1 MAEEIDLYPQLGA
14 LPAFTEDGRINIPTQ
29 AAADVI
35 AKQGE
40 MYSADPTLQQ
50 RNNASVANFLTDTLG
65 MDGRRAARFS
75 DELIGGPRS
84 ALPFGMGLADIT
96 PMGIAY
102 ALDEAASGYAK
113 AKEPL
118 DYVMPTIMGALGAAE
133 TLFLGK
139 LLAAPVKG
147 FLKSLSGKLPSELPM
162 DEVSRMARAKEQGFD
177 LDAYHGTTSNFESV
191 DKDKFGKSQAVFG
204 DAFYSTTSPKR
215 ASTYAGDTGQV
226 MPVMLQSEGMIDLTK
241 PASVN
246 TLTKI
251 SNVLTD
257 AGAKVEVRDDGTFFA
272 KLGDKSVF
280 IDSYSPMDV
289 NFKKLKDGFGK
300 ENAQKILEEAGIKG
314 LIGSEA
320 LGTKVFANYDPTSIR
335 SRFANFDPTKASS
348 SNLLASSAPIAI
360 GVGALSQLPEETGV
374 E

>member
-251 SNVLTD
+251 SNVLTG

-272 KLGDKSVF
+272 KLGD
-280 IDSYSPMDV
+280 
-289 NFKKLKDGFGK
+289 KLKDGFGK